1 MKSFILGI
9 LMMVGTLPTMA
20 GNYPYLTF
28 ELTDGTKVSVSVSS
42 LTLTVNGTTL
52 KAGSQ
57 TFTISNLSKMYFSS
71 TDETSDATAIDELT
85 ADDLEGKEIYDLNGH
100 KIELQIT
107 NYELPKLPRGVY
119 IVKSKG
125 EIKGKQRKRS
135 ACAEGTGK

>member
-9 LMMVGTLPTMA
+9 LMTVGTLPTMA

-71 TDETSDATAIDELT
+71 TDETSGVTAIDELT
-85 ADDLEGKEIYDLNGH
+85 ADDFEGKEIYDLSGH
-100 KIELQIT
+100 KLDSDAQ
-107 NYELPKLPRGVY
+107 LPRGVY
-119 IVKSKG
+119 IVKSKNKTCK
-125 EIKGKQRKRS
+125 IVVK
-135 ACAEGTGK
+135 

>member
-9 LMMVGTLPTMA
+9 LMTIGALPMMA
-20 GNYPYLTF
+20 GDYPYLTF

-71 TDETSDATAIDELT
+71 TDETSGATAIDELT

-119 IVKSKG
+119 IVKSKNKTCK
-125 EIKGKQRKRS
+125 IVVK
-135 ACAEGTGK
+135 

>member
-9 LMMVGTLPTMA
+9 LMTVGTLPTMA

-52 KAGSQ
+52 KAASQ

-71 TDETSDATAIDELT
+71 TDETSGATAIDELT
-85 ADDLEGKEIYDLNGH
+85 ADDFEGKEIYDLNGH

-119 IVKSKG
+119 IVKSKNKTCK
-125 EIKGKQRKRS
+125 IVVR
-135 ACAEGTGK
+135 

>member
-20 GNYPYLTF
+20 ESYPYLTF

-71 TDETSDATAIDELT
+71 TDETNGGATAIEELT

-100 KIELQIT
+100 KLDSDAQ
-107 NYELPKLPRGVY
+107 LPRGVY
-119 IVKSKG
+119 IVKSKNKTCK
-125 EIKGKQRKRS
+125 IVVK
-135 ACAEGTGK
+135 

>member
-28 ELTDGTKVSVSVSS
+28 ELTDGAKVSVSVSS

-71 TDETSDATAIDELT
+71 TDETSGATAIDELT

-119 IVKSKG
+119 IVKSKNKTCK
-125 EIKGKQRKRS
+125 IVVR
-135 ACAEGTGK
+135 

>member
-9 LMMVGTLPTMA
+9 LMMIGTLPAMA

-28 ELTDGTKVSVSVSS
+28 ELTDGAKVSVSVSS

-71 TDETSDATAIDELT
+71 IDETSGVTAIDELA
-85 ADDLEGKEIYDLNGH
+85 ADDFEGKEIYDLNGH
-100 KIELQIT
+100 RLDSDAQ
-107 NYELPKLPRGVY
+107 LLRGVY
-119 IVKSKG
+119 IVKSKNKTCK
-125 EIKGKQRKRS
+125 IVVR
-135 ACAEGTGK
+135 

>member
-20 GNYPYLTF
+20 ESYPYLTF

-71 TDETSDATAIDELT
+71 TDETSGATAIDELT

-107 NYELPKLPRGVY
+107 NYVLPKLPRGVY
-119 IVKSKG
+119 IVKSKNKTCK
-125 EIKGKQRKRS
+125 IVVK
-135 ACAEGTGK
+135 

>member
-20 GNYPYLTF
+20 ESYPYLTF

-71 TDETSDATAIDELT
+71 TDETNGGATAIEELT

-100 KIELQIT
+100 KLDSDAQ
-107 NYELPKLPRGVY
+107 LPRGVY
-119 IVKSKG
+119 IVKSKNKTCK
-125 EIKGKQRKRS
+125 IVVR
-135 ACAEGTGK
+135 

>member
-71 TDETSDATAIDELT
+71 TDETSGATAIDELT

-119 IVKSKG
+119 IVKSKNKTCK
-125 EIKGKQRKRS
+125 IVVK
-135 ACAEGTGK
+135 

>member
-20 GNYPYLTF
+20 ESYPYLTF

-42 LTLTVNGTTL
+42 LTLTVNGTML

-71 TDETSDATAIDELT
+71 TDETSGVTAIDELT

-100 KIELQIT
+100 KLDSDAQ
-107 NYELPKLPRGVY
+107 LPRGVY
-119 IVKSKG
+119 IVKSKNKTCK
-125 EIKGKQRKRS
+125 IVVR
-135 ACAEGTGK
+135 

>member
-9 LMMVGTLPTMA
+9 LMMAGTLPTMA
-20 GNYPYLTF
+20 ESYPYLTF

-71 TDETSDATAIDELT
+71 TYETSGATAIDELT

-100 KIELQIT
+100 KLDSDAQ
-107 NYELPKLPRGVY
+107 LPRGVY
-119 IVKSKG
+119 IVKSKNKTCK
-125 EIKGKQRKRS
+125 IVVK
-135 ACAEGTGK
+135 

>member
-20 GNYPYLTF
+20 ESYPYLTF

-42 LTLTVNGTTL
+42 LTLTVNGTML

-71 TDETSDATAIDELT
+71 ADETSGATAIDELT

-100 KIELQIT
+100 KLDSDAQ
-107 NYELPKLPRGVY
+107 LPRGVY
-119 IVKSKG
+119 IVKSKNKTCK
-125 EIKGKQRKRS
+125 IVVR
-135 ACAEGTGK
+135 

>member
-9 LMMVGTLPTMA
+9 LMTVGTLPTMA
-20 GNYPYLTF
+20 ESYPYLTF

-71 TDETSDATAIDELT
+71 TDETSGATAIDELT
-85 ADDLEGKEIYDLNGH
+85 ADDFEGKEIYDLNGH

-107 NYELPKLPRGVY
+107 NYELPKLLRGVY
-119 IVKSKG
+119 IVKSKNKTCK
-125 EIKGKQRKRS
+125 IVVK
-135 ACAEGTGK
+135 

>member
-9 LMMVGTLPTMA
+9 LMTVGTLPTMA
-20 GNYPYLTF
+20 ESYPYLTF

-71 TDETSDATAIDELT
+71 TDETSGATAIDELT
-85 ADDLEGKEIYDLNGH
+85 ADDFEGKEIYDLNGH

-119 IVKSKG
+119 IVKSKNKTCK
-125 EIKGKQRKRS
+125 IVVR
-135 ACAEGTGK
+135 

>member
-1 MKSFILGI
+1 
-9 LMMVGTLPTMA
+9 MMVGTLPTMA

-107 NYELPKLPRGVY
+107 SYELPTLPRGVY
-119 IVKSKG
+119 IVKSKNKTCK
-125 EIKGKQRKRS
+125 IVVK
-135 ACAEGTGK
+135 

>member
-20 GNYPYLTF
+20 ESYPYLTF

-71 TDETSDATAIDELT
+71 TDETSGVTAIDELT
-85 ADDLEGKEIYDLNGH
+85 ADDFEGKEIYDLNGH
-100 KIELQIT
+100 KLDSDTQ
-107 NYELPKLPRGVY
+107 LPRGVY
-119 IVKSKG
+119 IVKSKNKTCK
-125 EIKGKQRKRS
+125 IVVK
-135 ACAEGTGK
+135 

>member
-20 GNYPYLTF
+20 ESYPYLTF
-28 ELTDGTKVSVSVSS
+28 ELTDGAKVSVSVSS

-71 TDETSDATAIDELT
+71 TDETSGVTAIDELT

-100 KIELQIT
+100 KLDSDAQ
-107 NYELPKLPRGVY
+107 LPRGVY
-119 IVKSKG
+119 IVKSKNKTCK
-125 EIKGKQRKRS
+125 IVVR
-135 ACAEGTGK
+135 

>member
-9 LMMVGTLPTMA
+9 LMTVGTLPTMA

-71 TDETSDATAIDELT
+71 TDETSGATAIDELT
-85 ADDLEGKEIYDLNGH
+85 VDDLEGKEIYDLNGH

-119 IVKSKG
+119 IVK
-125 EIKGKQRKRS
+125 IKNKTCKIVV
-135 ACAEGTGK
+135 K

>member
-1 MKSFILGI
+1 
-9 LMMVGTLPTMA
+9 MVGTLPTMA
-20 GNYPYLTF
+20 ESYPYLTF

-71 TDETSDATAIDELT
+71 TDETSGVTAIDELT
-85 ADDLEGKEIYDLNGH
+85 ADDFEGKEIYDLNGH

-107 NYELPKLPRGVY
+107 NYVLPKLPRGVY
-119 IVKSKG
+119 IVKSKNKTCK
-125 EIKGKQRKRS
+125 IVVK
-135 ACAEGTGK
+135 

>member
-1 MKSFILGI
+1 MT
-9 LMMVGTLPTMA
+9 VGTLPTMA
-20 GNYPYLTF
+20 ESYPYLTF

-71 TDETSDATAIDELT
+71 TDETSGATAIDELT
-85 ADDLEGKEIYDLNGH
+85 ADDFEGKEIYDLNGH
-100 KIELQIT
+100 KLDSDAQ
-107 NYELPKLPRGVY
+107 LPRGVY
-119 IVKSKG
+119 IVKSKNKTCKIVG

-135 ACAEGTGK
+135 ACAENSFESKLGIN

>member
-9 LMMVGTLPTMA
+9 LMMIGTLPAMA

-28 ELTDGTKVSVSVSS
+28 ELTDGAKVSVPVTS
-42 LTLTVNGTTL
+42 LTLSVNGTTL

-71 TDETSDATAIDELT
+71 TDETTNGAPAIEELT

-100 KIELQIT
+100 RLDSDAQ
-107 NYELPKLPRGVY
+107 LPRGVY
-119 IVKSKG
+119 IVKSKNKTCK
-125 EIKGKQRKRS
+125 IVVR
-135 ACAEGTGK
+135 

>member
-1 MKSFILGI
+1 
-9 LMMVGTLPTMA
+9 MMVGTLPTMA
-20 GNYPYLTF
+20 ESYPYLTF

-71 TDETSDATAIDELT
+71 TDETSGATAIDELT
-85 ADDLEGKEIYDLNGH
+85 ADDFEGKEIYDLNGH

-119 IVKSKG
+119 IVKSKNKTCK
-125 EIKGKQRKRS
+125 IVVK
-135 ACAEGTGK
+135 

>member
-1 MKSFILGI
+1 
-9 LMMVGTLPTMA
+9 MMVGTLPTMA
-20 GNYPYLTF
+20 ENYPYLTF

-71 TDETSDATAIDELT
+71 SDETTGGSTAIEKLST
-85 ADDLEGKEIYDLNGH
+85 DDLEGKEIYDLNGH

-107 NYELPKLPRGVY
+107 NYELPKLSRGVY
-119 IVKSKG
+119 IVKSKNKTCK
-125 EIKGKQRKRS
+125 IVVR
-135 ACAEGTGK
+135 

>member
-71 TDETSDATAIDELT
+71 TDETSGVTAIDELT
-85 ADDLEGKEIYDLNGH
+85 ADDFEGKEIYDLNGH

-119 IVKSKG
+119 IVKSKNKTCK
-125 EIKGKQRKRS
+125 IVVK
-135 ACAEGTGK
+135 

>member
-20 GNYPYLTF
+20 ESYPYLTF

-71 TDETSDATAIDELT
+71 TDETTNGATAIEELT

-100 KIELQIT
+100 RLDSDAQ
-107 NYELPKLPRGVY
+107 LPRGVY
-119 IVKSKG
+119 IVKSKNKTCK
-125 EIKGKQRKRS
+125 IVVR
-135 ACAEGTGK
+135 

>member
-1 MKSFILGI
+1 MT
-9 LMMVGTLPTMA
+9 VGTLPTMA

-71 TDETSDATAIDELT
+71 TDETSGVTAIDELT

-119 IVKSKG
+119 IVKSKNKTCK
-125 EIKGKQRKRS
+125 IVVR
-135 ACAEGTGK
+135 

>member
-20 GNYPYLTF
+20 ESYPYLTF

-71 TDETSDATAIDELT
+71 TDETSGVTAIDELT
-85 ADDLEGKEIYDLNGH
+85 ADDFEGKEIYDLNGH
-100 KIELQIT
+100 KLDSDTQ
-107 NYELPKLPRGVY
+107 LPRGVY
-119 IVKSKG
+119 IVKSKSKTCK
-125 EIKGKQRKRS
+125 IVVK
-135 ACAEGTGK
+135 

>member
-20 GNYPYLTF
+20 ASYPYLTF

-71 TDETSDATAIDELT
+71 ADETTGGSTAIEALT

-119 IVKSKG
+119 IVKSKNKTCK
-125 EIKGKQRKRS
+125 IVVK
-135 ACAEGTGK
+135 

>member
-20 GNYPYLTF
+20 ESYPYLTF
-28 ELTDGTKVSVSVSS
+28 ELTDGTKVSVPVSS

-71 TDETSDATAIDELT
+71 TDETSGATAIDELT
-85 ADDLEGKEIYDLNGH
+85 ADDFEGKEIYDLNGH

-119 IVKSKG
+119 IVKSKNKTCK
-125 EIKGKQRKRS
+125 IVVR
-135 ACAEGTGK
+135 

>member
-20 GNYPYLTF
+20 ESYPYLTF

-71 TDETSDATAIDELT
+71 TDETSGVTAIDELT

-107 NYELPKLPRGVY
+107 IYELPKLPRGVY
-119 IVKSKG
+119 IVKSKNKTCK
-125 EIKGKQRKRS
+125 IVVR
-135 ACAEGTGK
+135 

>member
-9 LMMVGTLPTMA
+9 LMTVGTLPTMA
-20 GNYPYLTF
+20 ESYPYLTF

-52 KAGSQ
+52 KAGSL

-71 TDETSDATAIDELT
+71 TDETSGVTAIDELT

-119 IVKSKG
+119 IVKSKNKTCK
-125 EIKGKQRKRS
+125 IVVK
-135 ACAEGTGK
+135 

>member
-20 GNYPYLTF
+20 ESYPYLTF

-71 TDETSDATAIDELT
+71 TDETSGATAIDELT
-85 ADDLEGKEIYDLNGH
+85 VDDLEGKEVYDLNGH
-100 KIELQIT
+100 KLDSDTQ
-107 NYELPKLPRGVY
+107 LPRGVY
-119 IVKSKG
+119 IVKSKNKTCK
-125 EIKGKQRKRS
+125 IVVK
-135 ACAEGTGK
+135 